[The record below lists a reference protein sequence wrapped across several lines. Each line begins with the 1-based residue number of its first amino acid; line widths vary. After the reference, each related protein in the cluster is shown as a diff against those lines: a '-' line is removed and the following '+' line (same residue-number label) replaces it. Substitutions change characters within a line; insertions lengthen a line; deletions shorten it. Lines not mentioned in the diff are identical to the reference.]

1 MRIALEMRHEVALV
15 SMDTAN
21 KLATRRESLRIMR
34 DDLSEHERRA

>member
-1 MRIALEMRHEVALV
+1 MRTALEMQDEVALV

-34 DDLSEHERRA
+34 GDLSEYERGA